1 MILRIKLLT
10 LSKIFSMPTIRK
22 IWRWCLLAIVLVLV
36 QPVLVQANAE
46 GAQLFFSPAAG
57 TNVVG
62 STFDVSVMLNTNG
75 HSVSA
80 IQLDIKYSPDKL
92 RIVKP
97 SADHSLLA
105 IWLEPPVY
113 SNTDGTAHL
122 VGVIPNGIKTD
133 NGLISTITFEAIAS
147 GQATIEVRSTSSV
160 LANDGIGTELLSGLG
175 RASFSLTPKPP
186 EGVGVYSDTHSF
198 GDQWYNNNTVS
209 LTLDKLTGITDF
221 SYEFDNKPFTVPDNE
236 PETTDAIV
244 QFNDVADGVWYFHVK
259 ARKEDVWGTPS
270 HLLLRVDT
278 QAPAKFKPT
287 SEVLFS
293 GDQAK
298 AFVSFFTTDAL
309 SGIDHYEV
317 GVIEAGQPADQ
328 SPVFIRAESPYQL
341 PELLGKNF
349 RVIVRAFD
357 KAGNVTDETITVT
370 IGTSVISV
378 IKQNIFVILGILF
391 GLAILYFILHLHL
404 RNRIARYREAM
415 RLVKQAEHE
424 REEAGHHHDYAASE
438 AASNTLGDS
447 KDA

>member
-1 MILRIKLLT
+1 MRL
-10 LSKIFSMPTIRK
+10 LSKIWFG
-22 IWRWCLLAIVLVLV
+22 CVLAGMLIML
-36 QPVLVQANAE
+36 QPRSSFANAE
-46 GAQLFFSPAAG
+46 GAQLFFSPSAG

-97 SADHSLLA
+97 SADQSLLA

-133 NGLISTITFEAIAS
+133 SGLISTITFEAIAS
-147 GQATIEVRSTSSV
+147 GQATIEVQSSSSV

-175 RASFSLTPKPP
+175 RATFSLTPKPP
-186 EGVGVYSDTHSF
+186 EGVSVYSDTHSF
-198 GDQWYNNNTVS
+198 SDQWYNNSTVS
-209 LTLDKLTGITDF
+209 FTLDKSAGAEDF

-236 PETTDAIV
+236 SETSESIV

-259 ARKEDVWGTPS
+259 ARREGVWGTPS
-270 HLLLRVDT
+270 HLLVRVDT

-293 GDQAK
+293 GEQAK

-317 GVIEAGQPADQ
+317 GVLEAGQPADQ

-341 PELLGKNF
+341 PDLLGKNF

-370 IGTSVISV
+370 IGTSIVGLV
-378 IKQNIFVILGILF
+378 KQNIFIILGVLLA
-391 GLAILYFILHLHL
+391 LAILYFILHLHL

-415 RLVKQAEHE
+415 RLMKEEEHL
-424 REEAGHHHDYAASE
+424 REEMGHHHEHVHGSLTNDV
-438 AASNTLGDS
+438 D
-447 KDA
+447 DAK